1 MEMEGQGGEKEL
13 DSNRRGKLVVTSTR
27 SAIQDFDC
35 CMEEGTMIA
44 TKWAFVCQRFDSKV
58 REGKVALTR
67 ASAT

>member
-1 MEMEGQGGEKEL
+1 MEGQGGEKEL

-44 TKWAFVCQRFDSKV
+44 TK
-58 REGKVALTR
+58 
-67 ASAT
+67 